1 MIEARM
7 VSKFYGAFVAVQDI
21 SFRIMARQ
29 VVALLG
35 PNGAGKTTMMKILT
49 GYLAPS
55 AGSATIAGYDV
66 QRERMAA
73 AAQVGYLP
81 ENGPLYLDMTPLE
94 LLRFFGEA
102 RGLTQGRLRDRVEAV
117 VEQCGLQHIVEKPI
131 GKLSKGLRQRV
142 SLAQALLHD
151 PEVLIVDEPTAG
163 LDPNQVRQ
171 FRDEIAALRLT
182 KTMLI
187 STHILS
193 EVMAVADR
201 VILINNGRLILDG
214 RPAELM
220 TDGSPENTFYRLTRG
235 AWSSNGKSGLTAGH
249 AGGKS
254 TEAARS

>member
-1 MIEARM
+1 MIEAHA
-7 VSKFYGAFVAVQDI
+7 VSKCYGVFVALHDI
-21 SFRIMARQ
+21 SFHVAARQ

-49 GYLAPS
+49 GYMAPS
-55 AGSATIAGYDV
+55 AGSATIAGHDV

-73 AAQVGYLP
+73 AAHVGYLP

-102 RGLTQGRLRDRVEAV
+102 RGLDPKRLRDRIEAV
-117 VEQCGLQHIVEKPI
+117 VEQCSLQHIAEKPI
-131 GKLSKGLRQRV
+131 AKLSKGLRQRLG
-142 SLAQALLHD
+142 LAQALLHD
-151 PEVLIVDEPTAG
+151 PEVLIMDEPAAG

-193 EVMAVADR
+193 EVMVVADR
-201 VILINNGRLILDG
+201 VILIDNGRLILDG

-235 AWSSNGKSGLTAGH
+235 ASSSNSRSGVTAGH
-249 AGGKS
+249 AG
-254 TEAARS
+254 